1 MVKRDGGTL
10 QFAPPLRMSEYDF
23 AVERPAPDAGQH
35 TDEILQEA
43 GYTGAEIEGLRTTGV
58 I

>member
-1 MVKRDGGTL
+1 MVKRDGGAL
-10 QFAPPLRMSEYDF
+10 QFAPPLKMSEFDF

-35 TDEILQEA
+35 SDDILREA
-43 GYTGAEIEGLRTTGV
+43 GYTAVEIGELRATGV

>member
-23 AVERPAPDAGQH
+23 AVERPAPDAGQP